1 MFSSAGVTEGK
12 VVVSRFNTYDIDH
25 AEQRFLPFLILVSE
39 GSTCDHFIKIKII
52 STLLAMDN
60 TRKKTVITFGEV
72 MLRLS
77 PPGYA
82 TLSQAHTLDLVYG
95 GGEANVAIALAYMGV
110 QAKHITRFPDTNV
123 GRSATQYLRHHW
135 IDTSEIIYGDKN
147 LGIYFLEKGTI
158 HRPSEVVYQRAD
170 SAFSKIQSNM
180 IDWKRILEGA
190 DWFHWTGITP
200 AISEGTA
207 ACCAEAIQ
215 VANDLNIPV
224 SGDFHSR
231 ASLWGANRDQVK
243 TLEPL
248 MQGTDIAI
256 ASQHDIE
263 KQLTTTKFE
272 KDNFGACAKG
282 LMTRYPRI
290 KKVIDKDRIS
300 LSASHNRIKGKIWNG
315 HELLESYEYDI
326 QPIVDRVGTGDAFAA
341 GLIYGLVNGNS
352 DAESINIAAATCS
365 IKHSVE
371 GDANVVSVDTILN
384 FVKGD
389 TSGKIK
395 R

>member
-1 MFSSAGVTEGK
+1 
-12 VVVSRFNTYDIDH
+12 
-25 AEQRFLPFLILVSE
+25 
-39 GSTCDHFIKIKII
+39 
-52 STLLAMDN
+52 MDGAK
-60 TRKKTVITFGEV
+60 KKTVVTLGEV

-110 QAKHITRFPDTNV
+110 HAKHITRFPDTNV

-170 SAFSKIQSNM
+170 SAFSKIQPDM
-180 IDWKRILEGA
+180 IDWKRILAGA

-200 AISEGTA
+200 AISEVTA
-207 ACCAEAIQ
+207 ACCAEAIH

-231 ASLWGANRDQVK
+231 ASLWNPTRDQVE
-243 TLEPL
+243 TLKPL
-248 MQGTDIAI
+248 MQGTDIAFT
-256 ASQHDIE
+256 SQHDIE
-263 KQLTTTKFE
+263 KQLSSNIDTSTFE
-272 KDNFGACAKG
+272 SCAKA
-282 LMTRYPRI
+282 LMAAYPRI

-300 LSASHNRIKGKIWNG
+300 LSASHNRIKGKLWNG
-315 HELLESYEYDI
+315 HELLESNEYDI

-352 DAESINIAAATCS
+352 DAESINIASATCS

-384 FVKGD
+384 LVKGD